1 MFYLVESCKS
11 FYEATFDL
19 PPIIQRHGF
28 AVLKVHDL
36 GQAQHGKAI
45 ELDDEIQV
53 FDLTSDRVTRHLLAM
68 DLRLSLLMPWR
79 ISVFTENGATKI
91 GLLRPS
97 GLAGAFKP
105 SVLLS
110 QLLQEIEETLV
121 QIVDETR

>member
-28 AVLKVHDL
+28 AVLKTHDL

-45 ELDDEIQV
+45 ELDDESQV
-53 FDLTSDRVTRHLLAM
+53 FAISNDRLTRNLLAT
-68 DLRLSLLMPWR
+68 DLRLSLVMPWR
-79 ISVFTENGATKI
+79 ISVFTENGATRI
-91 GLLRPS
+91 GLIRPS
-97 GLAGAFKP
+97 HWLAGLGMDAD
-105 SVLLS
+105 LAR
-110 QLLQEIEETLV
+110 LLQEVEEKLI